1 MREQRRESRRSAQNR
16 FGKGGIHNFIH
27 SGRQCP
33 SEIFLKDLPPRTSR
47 MPSVGLLLSSH
58 FYLSDGFVYHLF
70 LNIVVVKG
78 LIHLHAFC
86 FIRKKI
92 LKPMAPCLPTHP
104 TCGNWLGFPKQT
116 STRNMLTGFVW
127 QTETRSHSA
136 VLLQRRVM
144 AEMMSVKPDISN
156 I

>member
-1 MREQRRESRRSAQNR
+1 
-16 FGKGGIHNFIH
+16 
-27 SGRQCP
+27 
-33 SEIFLKDLPPRTSR
+33 
-47 MPSVGLLLSSH
+47 MPSVGLLLSSN

-78 LIHLHAFC
+78 LVHLHAFS

-92 LKPMAPCLPTHP
+92 LKPVAPCLPTHP